1 MKHEELQEV
10 LRLHALYLQG
20 DASGERADL
29 HCANLQGANLRDTN
43 LQSANLQGA
52 NLRDTNLQ
60 GADLRGAN
68 LQDAN
73 LQGANLH
80 CAALHGAN
88 LHCANLRGADLHSA
102 NLQGANLWGA
112 DLQGADLRG
121 TVLENR
127 ALLTF
132 QYNKHTAYY
141 FGDGM
146 LQIGCEKHELS
157 KWLAEFEGIGKKHGY
172 SSDEIAKYGKFIKGC
187 VNIQKEMG
195 K

>member
-1 MKHEELQEV
+1 MNTQQIQKV
-10 LRLHALYLQG
+10 LGLHALYLQG

-29 HCANLQGANLRDTN
+29 RDTY
-43 LQSANLQGA
+43 LL
-52 NLRDTNLQ
+52 

-68 LQDAN
+68 LWKAD
-73 LQGANLH
+73 LRDTYLLGAD
-80 CAALHGAN
+80 
-88 LHCANLRGADLHSA
+88 LRGANLHSA
-102 NLQGANLWGA
+102 NLRNANLQNTNLGMADLSGA
-112 DLQGADLRG
+112 DLQGANLLGANLRDANLRG

-157 KWLAEFEGIGKKHGY
+157 KWLAEFENIGKQHGY

-187 VNIQKEMG
+187 MNIQKEMG
-195 K
+195 T

>member
-1 MKHEELQEV
+1 MNTQQIQEV

-20 DASGERADL
+20 DARGERANLRGATLLDAYL
-29 HCANLQGANLRDTN
+29 RGANLQYANLQGANL
-43 LQSANLQGA
+43 QGA
-52 NLRDTNLQ
+52 NLLDANLLDADLQ

-68 LQDAN
+68 LQ
-73 LQGANLH
+73 GANLLD
-80 CAALHGAN
+80 ADLRG
-88 LHCANLRGADLHSA
+88 ANLRGA
-102 NLQGANLWGA
+102 NLRGVN
-112 DLQGADLRG
+112 LRG

-157 KWLAEFEGIGKKHGY
+157 KWLAEFENIGKQYGY

-187 VNIQKEMG
+187 MNIQKEMG
-195 K
+195 T